1 MFKIKVERIVKVPIN
16 HVFEAISN
24 HASYAQFPPVGK
36 AKLIHEGSDELNG
49 KGALRTIEAGKF
61 KVWERITAFERPVHM
76 QYHIEQSQP
85 LKINHTKG
93 IIDLKDLGD
102 NTTQVNWIS
111 EGRIELPLVGRLLD
125 KMMKKQGTAVFHSML
140 KSIERR

>member
-1 MFKIKVERIVKVPIN
+1 MFNIKVERIVKVPIDD
-16 HVFEAISN
+16 VFEAISD
-24 HASYAQFPPVGK
+24 HASYAKFPSVGK
-36 AKLIHEGSDELNG
+36 AELIHEGSNELNG
-49 KGALRTIEAGKF
+49 AGALRTVESGKF

-102 NTTQVNWIS
+102 NTTQVTWIS
-111 EGRIELPLVGRLLD
+111 QGNIKLPLVGRLLD
-125 KMMKKQGTAVFHSML
+125 KLMKKQGTAVFHSML